1 MLVSSTMPPRQPPRG
16 RGKPKPPPR
25 TRRAEPEKPKE
36 REAPKQWGS
45 LARKGV
51 GRMRDDRPFKAAE
64 AFREAAPRDRGGE
77 EWVRTDLRDE
87 AEHAV
92 NRGAAKPKLRPARDR
107 SPRPAPDVAA
117 ELDKAVGPKTAPR
130 LGARLAEATKA
141 YERDRF
147 TEARK
152 LLKPLADRAPGSA
165 SVRELYGLTLYR
177 LGHWKLALVELE
189 AFRRLTGSTEQH
201 PVLADC
207 YRALKRYGSV
217 EELWLELKEASPSA
231 ELVAEGRIVAAGA
244 LADQGEYER
253 AIRLL
258 ESGLRTPKRMKPHH
272 VRVLYVLGDVVERSG
287 DVPRARQLF
296 RRVADADPGFADVQS
311 RIRALR

>member
-1 MLVSSTMPPRQPPRG
+1 MPPRQPPRR
-16 RGKPKPPPR
+16 RGTPPPR
-25 TRRAEPEKPKE
+25 KPRRPPEP
-36 REAPKQWGS
+36 EAPKQWGS

-51 GRMRDDRPFKAAE
+51 GRLKDGGPDTASQT
-64 AFREAAPRDRGGE
+64 FREAAPPERRTE
-77 EWVRTDLRDE
+77 EWIRTDLRDE

-92 NRGAAKPKLRPARDR
+92 NRGAAKSTSASASRSKPARDR
-107 SPRPAPDVAA
+107 SPKPAPEVAA
-117 ELDKAVGPKTAPR
+117 ELDKAVGAKTAPK
-130 LGARLAEATKA
+130 LGQRLAEATKA

-147 TEARK
+147 VEARK
-152 LLKPLADRAPGSA
+152 ILKPLAERAPGSA

-177 LGHWKLALVELE
+177 LGHWKLAINELE
-189 AFRRLTGSTEQH
+189 AFHRLTGSTEQH

-207 YRALKRYGSV
+207 ERALKHYGRV
-217 EELWLELKEASPSA
+217 QELWEELKERSPSA

-244 LADQGEYER
+244 FADQGEYDR

-258 ESGLRTPKRMKPHH
+258 EAGVRTPKRLKLHH
-272 VRVLYVLGDVVERSG
+272 LRLLYVLADVVERAG

-296 RRVADADPGFADVQS
+296 RRVADADPEFADVQA

>member
-1 MLVSSTMPPRQPPRG
+1 MPPRQPPRG

-25 TRRAEPEKPKE
+25 KRRDEAQKPTEP
-36 REAPKQWGS
+36 EAPKQWGS

-64 AFREAAPRDRGGE
+64 AFREAGPPERRSE

-92 NRGAAKPKLRPARDR
+92 SRGAAKRKPASGRDR
-107 SPRPAPDVAA
+107 TPKPAPDVAD
-117 ELDKAVGPKTAPR
+117 ELDKAAGPRTAPR
-130 LGARLAEATKA
+130 LGQRLAEATKA

-147 TEARK
+147 VEARK
-152 LLKPLADRAPGSA
+152 LLKPLADRVPGSA

-177 LGHWKLALVELE
+177 LGHWKLAVVELE

-207 YRALKRYGSV
+207 YRALKRYGEVAS
-217 EELWLELKEASPSA
+217 LWEDLKESSPSA

-244 LADQGEYER
+244 LADQKEYDR

-258 ESGLRTPKRMKPHH
+258 EAGIRNPKRMKLHH
-272 VRVLYVLGDVVERSG
+272 VRLLYVLADVVERAG

-296 RRVADADPGFADVQS
+296 RRVAEADPDFADVQA

>member
-1 MLVSSTMPPRQPPRG
+1 
-16 RGKPKPPPR
+16 
-25 TRRAEPEKPKE
+25 
-36 REAPKQWGS
+36 
-45 LARKGV
+45 
-51 GRMRDDRPFKAAE
+51 MRDDRPFKAAE
-64 AFREAAPRDRGGE
+64 AFREAGPAERRSD

-92 NRGAAKPKLRPARDR
+92 NRGAAKAKPKPARDR

-207 YRALKRYGSV
+207 YRALKRYANV

-258 ESGLRTPKRMKPHH
+258 ESGLRAPKRMKLHH
-272 VRVLYVLGDVVERSG
+272 VRVLYVLADVVERSG

-296 RRVADADPGFADVQS
+296 RRVADADPDFADVQS
-311 RIRALR
+311 RLRALR

>member
-1 MLVSSTMPPRQPPRG
+1 MPPRQPPRG
-16 RGKPKPPPR
+16 RGKPPPR
-25 TRRAEPEKPKE
+25 TPKPKE
-36 REAPKQWGS
+36 PQAPKQWGS

-51 GRMRDDRPFKAAE
+51 GRLKDGGPESASQT
-64 AFREAAPRDRGGE
+64 FREAAPPERHAD
-77 EWVRTDLRDE
+77 EWIRTDLRDE

-92 NRGAAKPKLRPARDR
+92 SRGARKPNPKPARDR
-107 SPRPAPDVAA
+107 SPKPGPDVAA
-117 ELDKAVGPKTAPR
+117 ELDKAVGAKTAPK
-130 LGARLAEATKA
+130 LGQRLAEATKA

-147 TEARK
+147 VEARK
-152 LLKPLADRAPGSA
+152 ILKPLAERAPGSA

-177 LGHWKLALVELE
+177 LGHWKLAINELE
-189 AFRRLTGSTEQH
+189 AFCRLTGSTEQH

-207 YRALKRYGSV
+207 ERALKHYGRV
-217 EELWLELKEASPSA
+217 EDLWEELKERSPSA

-244 LADQGEYER
+244 YADRGDYDR

-258 ESGLRTPKRMKPHH
+258 EAGIRSPKRMKPHH
-272 VRVLYVLGDVVERSG
+272 LRLLYVLADVVERAG

-296 RRVADADPGFADVQS
+296 RRVADADPEFADVQS